1 MSDAW
6 RAQGERGNLAAVRLI
21 TWITRNLGH
30 RIGRTLLLPI
40 CGYFI
45 AFAPR
50 ARRASRAY
58 LERVLATPV
67 GMAQVFRHFHVFA
80 STLLDRIE
88 MLSRG
93 GGRFDLRV
101 HGLPA
106 LEVIL
111 ARGRGCLLV
120 GSHLG
125 SVEIL
130 RAFGERHR
138 NLTINLVMHEG
149 NALANSRWLRQ
160 MAPELAA
167 RIITPGEAGTLLRVR
182 ECLDR
187 GEIVAMLGDRPF
199 GSERTTP
206 CDFLGAR
213 ARFPSGPMLTA
224 SVLGVP
230 VVAFFCLYESDL
242 RYDVHFEVLAE
253 RVELGAGRRDQRD
266 EALVPWVERYVRKL
280 ESHARQAP
288 YNWFNFYDFWQDA

>member
-1 MSDAW
+1 MSEAW
-6 RAQGERGNLAAVRLI
+6 REQRERGSFAAVSLI

-30 RIGRTLLLPI
+30 RAGRALLPPI

-58 LERVLATPV
+58 LQRILGAPV
-67 GMAQVFRHFHVFA
+67 GMTQVFRHFHVFA
-80 STLLDRIE
+80 STLLDRVE

-93 GGRFDLRV
+93 GDRFDLQV
-101 HGLPA
+101 HGWPA
-106 LEVIL
+106 TEAIL
-111 ARGRGCLLV
+111 ARGRGCLLI

-138 NLTINLVMHEG
+138 HLAINLVMHEG

-160 MAPELAA
+160 MAPELAE
-167 RIITPGEAGTLLRVR
+167 RIIAPGQAGSLLRVR
-182 ECLDR
+182 ECLER
-187 GEIVAMLGDRPF
+187 GEVVAMLGDRPF

-206 CDFLGAR
+206 CAFLGAS

-224 SVLGVP
+224 AVLGVP
-230 VVAFFCLYESDL
+230 VIAFFCLYEGDR
-242 RYDVHFEVLAE
+242 RYRVHFEVLAE
-253 RVELGAGRRDQRD
+253 RVELGAGPR
-266 EALVPWVERYVRKL
+266 EAALVPWIESFVRRL
-280 ESHARQAP
+280 EAHARQAP